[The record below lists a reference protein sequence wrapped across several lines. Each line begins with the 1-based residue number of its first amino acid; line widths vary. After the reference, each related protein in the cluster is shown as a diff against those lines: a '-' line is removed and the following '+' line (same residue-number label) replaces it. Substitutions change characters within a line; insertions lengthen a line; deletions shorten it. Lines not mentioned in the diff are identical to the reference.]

1 MRIFGDKMRLKNKV
15 AVVTGGGGGIG
26 EGIVNCLAKAGANVV
41 VADVNLKNAIKAA
54 KAAEKKYRKKT
65 HAILVD
71 VSKTASV
78 EKMFSETLKK
88 FGRLDILVNNVG
100 ISGTIGLPF
109 DKNTDDER
117 LKILDTNLVSVF
129 RTAKAVAPHFRNQK
143 SGRIIS
149 IASIAGQMPGP
160 MKPAYSVSKMGIITL
175 TRILAEEFALFNVT
189 VNAINPGLLYTPLWE
204 KLSHQHKERFPEEY
218 GKMNDYDIFMKRT
231 LELTPLKRPQ
241 KPEDIGNAVVFL
253 ASDEASEIT
262 GDVLQVNGGVI
273 RH

>member
-1 MRIFGDKMRLKNKV
+1 MRLKNKV
-15 AVVTGGGGGIG
+15 AIVTGGGGGIG
-26 EGIVNCLAKAGANVV
+26 EGIVNCLARAGANVV
-41 VADVNLKNAIKAA
+41 VADMNFESAKKIADAA
-54 KAAEKKYRKKT
+54 GKKYKRK
-65 HAILVD
+65 IIPLCVD
-71 VSKTASV
+71 VSINSSV
-78 EKMFSETLKK
+78 EAMFERTLTE
-88 FGRLDILVNNVG
+88 FGKLDILVNNVG
-100 ISGTIGLPF
+100 VSGTIGLPF
-109 DKNTDDER
+109 DKNTDEEW
-117 LKILDTNLVSVF
+117 KTILDTNLISVF
-129 RTAKAVAPHFRNQK
+129 RTAKAIAPYFRKQK

-160 MKPAYSVSKMGIITL
+160 MKPAYSVSKMGIICL
-175 TRILAEEFALFNVT
+175 TRILAEEFAPYNVT

-253 ASDEASEIT
+253 ASNEASEIT

>member
-1 MRIFGDKMRLKNKV
+1 MRLKNKV

-26 EGIVNCLAKAGANVV
+26 EGIVNCLTREGASVV
-41 VADVNLKNAIKAA
+41 VADINAESAKKVADAAIKKGK
-54 KAAEKKYRKKT
+54 KADWC
-65 HAILVD
+65 HVD
-71 VSKTASV
+71 VSKNYSV
-78 EKMFSETLKK
+78 NGMIDHVLQRFRKI
-88 FGRLDILVNNVG
+88 DILVNNVG

-109 DKNTDDER
+109 DKNTDEEW
-117 LKILDTNLVSVF
+117 KTILDTNLISVF
-129 RTAKAVAPHFRNQK
+129 RTAKAVKPHFVKQN

-175 TRILAEEFALFNVT
+175 TRILAEEFAPFNVT

-218 GKMNDYDIFMKRT
+218 GKMSDYDIFMKRT

>member
-15 AVVTGGGGGIG
+15 AIVTGGGGGIG

-78 EKMFSETLKK
+78 EKMFSETLEK

-109 DKNTDDER
+109 DKNTDDEW

-175 TRILAEEFALFNVT
+175 TRILAEEFAPYNVT
-189 VNAINPGLLYTPLWE
+189 VNAINPGLLWTPLWQ
-204 KLSHQHKERFPEEY
+204 KLSKQLKDRLEEDA
-218 GKMNDYDIFMKRT
+218 KMDDYDIFMKRT